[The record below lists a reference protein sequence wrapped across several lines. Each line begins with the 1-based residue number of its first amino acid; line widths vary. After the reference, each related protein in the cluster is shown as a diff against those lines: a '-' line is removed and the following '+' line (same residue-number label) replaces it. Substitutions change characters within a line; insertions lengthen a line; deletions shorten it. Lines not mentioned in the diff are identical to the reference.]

1 MLAEIG
7 ITTADEV
14 REIGAPMLYVMLKHR
29 YGARVNRISLWA
41 LAGALQ
47 DRHWHSFSDV
57 EKADLDAATA
67 GDLEVGRG

>member
-7 ITTADEV
+7 VTTAEQV

-29 YGARVNRISLWA
+29 HGKHVNRIWLWA

-47 DRHWHSFSDV
+47 DRHWNSFSDD
-57 EKADLDAATA
+57 EKAALDAATE
-67 GDLEVGRG
+67 GDLEVGPR